1 MLLQQRPTR
10 VCRRSVESVGTEAD
24 LRRAFQDSLNGAI
37 VHGQPPSR
45 WIELGTETYAAID
58 AVAQEHPDATVN
70 HIADAY
76 DAFAREHSV
85 PNPTPAVDVPTR
97 MVARRPGFKP
107 G

>member
-1 MLLQQRPTR
+1 M
-10 VCRRSVESVGTEAD
+10 GTEAD

-37 VHGQPPSR
+37 VHGQRPSR
-45 WIELGTETYAAID
+45 WVGLGGDTYSAID

-76 DAFAREHSV
+76 DAFAREHGA
-85 PNPTPAVDVPTR
+85 PDPAPVDVPAR
-97 MVARRPGFKP
+97 LVARRPNFEP